1 MFKRLKQEHPLF
13 LPFFYKLVNM
23 QLSVGFYLI
32 SKIVMII
39 SKITFKKEHVKGG
52 VYTWLYCM
60 HDLILTGLRSSAEKE
75 EPKKSITI
83 TVQILK
89 LSIIEMKRRMFLHR
103 QTDSLYFRTM
113 ILKPMQLIGWCI
125 KTKPKNQIY
134 T

>member
-1 MFKRLKQEHPLF
+1 
-13 LPFFYKLVNM
+13 
-23 QLSVGFYLI
+23 
-32 SKIVMII
+32 
-39 SKITFKKEHVKGG
+39 
-52 VYTWLYCM
+52 M

-89 LSIIEMKRRMFLHR
+89 LSIIEMKRRMFLHSQTDR

>member
-32 SKIVMII
+32 SKIGMII

-52 VYTWLYCM
+52 VYTWLYGM
-60 HDLILTGLRSSAEKE
+60 HDLILTGLKSSAEKE
-75 EPKKSITI
+75 EPKKPITI

-89 LSIIEMKRRMFLHR
+89 II
-103 QTDSLYFRTM
+103 
-113 ILKPMQLIGWCI
+113 
-125 KTKPKNQIY
+125 
-134 T
+134 

>member
-1 MFKRLKQEHPLF
+1 
-13 LPFFYKLVNM
+13 
-23 QLSVGFYLI
+23 
-32 SKIVMII
+32 
-39 SKITFKKEHVKGG
+39 
-52 VYTWLYCM
+52 M

-89 LSIIEMKRRMFLHR
+89 LSNEIEMKRRMFLYR
-103 QTDSLYFRTM
+103 QTDNLYFRTM
-113 ILKPMQLIGWCI
+113 ILKAMQLMGWCI